1 LKTIQNHGLVAKSE
15 RQDHCARCQRKVAP
29 KGTTPSSALGDYPLV
44 GKRRVHLSSKGNL
57 VALGSAAVIA
67 IYTVGYIHTQ
77 PAAKRLH
84 LMAKM
89 AERLP
94 PMQYPLKDGTYLG
107 WGSCRH
113 GDLQA
118 SVVIEGGRIVRAAI
132 AQCFTRYS
140 KNVIAQLPGQVVV
153 RQSADVD
160 QVSRATES
168 SDAFYQA
175 VTEALALAKA
185 K

>member
-1 LKTIQNHGLVAKSE
+1 MVWFQSRNAKTTEPAV
-15 RQDHCARCQRKVAP
+15 KVDP
-29 KGTTPSSALGDYPLV
+29 KGTTPSSVLGDYPLV
-44 GKRRVHLSSKGNL
+44 GKGGLHLSSKGNL

-67 IYTVGYIHTQ
+67 IYMVGYVHTK
-77 PAAKRLH
+77 PAAERLQ

-89 AERLP
+89 AARLP
-94 PMQYPLKDGTYLG
+94 PTQHALKDGTYLG

-175 VTEALALAKA
+175 VTEALTRAKG

>member
-1 LKTIQNHGLVAKSE
+1 MT
-15 RQDHCARCQRKVAP
+15 
-29 KGTTPSSALGDYPLV
+29 
-44 GKRRVHLSSKGNL
+44 
-57 VALGSAAVIA
+57 
-67 IYTVGYIHTQ
+67 
-77 PAAKRLH
+77 
-84 LMAKM
+84 KM
-89 AERLP
+89 AARLP
-94 PMQYPLKDGTYLG
+94 VVQHALQNGTYLG

-118 SVVIEGGRIVRAAI
+118 SVVIEDGRIVRAAI

-140 KNVIAQLPGQVVV
+140 KNVIAQLPGQVVT

-160 QVSRATES
+160 QISRATES

-175 VTEALALAKA
+175 VTEALAHAKA

>member
-1 LKTIQNHGLVAKSE
+1 M
-15 RQDHCARCQRKVAP
+15 
-29 KGTTPSSALGDYPLV
+29 LGDYPLAGSSGV
-44 GKRRVHLSSKGNL
+44 RLSPKGNL
-57 VALGSAAVIA
+57 IALGSAAVIA
-67 IYTVGYIHTQ
+67 IYTVGYIHTN
-77 PAAKRLH
+77 PAAQRLQ

-94 PMQYPLKDGTYLG
+94 PISQALKDGTYVG

-113 GDLQA
+113 GDLEA
-118 SVVIEGGRIVRAAI
+118 AVVIERGRIVAAVI
-132 AQCFTRYS
+132 SQCFTRYS
-140 KNVIAQLPGQVVV
+140 KNVIARLPGQVVA

-160 QVSRATES
+160 QISRATES

-175 VTEALALAKA
+175 VAAALAKA

>member
-1 LKTIQNHGLVAKSE
+1 V
-15 RQDHCARCQRKVAP
+15 
-29 KGTTPSSALGDYPLV
+29 LGDYPLA
-44 GKRRVHLSSKGNL
+44 GKSSVRLSPKGSL
-57 VALGSAAVIA
+57 VALGSAAVLA
-67 IYTVGYIHTQ
+67 VYTVGYVHTN
-77 PAAKRLH
+77 PAAQRLQ
-84 LMAKM
+84 LMARM

-94 PMQYPLKDGTYLG
+94 PISHALKDGTYLG

-118 SVVIEGGRIVRAAI
+118 SVVIERGRIVAAAI
-132 AQCFTRYS
+132 SQCFTRYS
-140 KNVIAQLPGQVVV
+140 KNVIAQLPGQVVA

-160 QVSRATES
+160 QISRATES

-175 VTEALALAKA
+175 VTAALAKA

>member
-1 LKTIQNHGLVAKSE
+1 M
-15 RQDHCARCQRKVAP
+15 
-29 KGTTPSSALGDYPLV
+29 LGDYPLV
-44 GKRRVHLSSKGNL
+44 GKKGFRFSSNGNL

-67 IYTVGYIHTQ
+67 IYVAGYVQTK
-77 PAAKRLH
+77 PAADRLKH
-84 LMAKM
+84 MAKM
-89 AERLP
+89 AARLP
-94 PMQYPLKDGTYLG
+94 LSGQALKDGTYLG

-140 KNVIAQLPGQVVV
+140 KNVIAQLPGQVVA

-160 QVSRATES
+160 QISRATES

>member
-1 LKTIQNHGLVAKSE
+1 VDPKTPV
-15 RQDHCARCQRKVAP
+15 
-29 KGTTPSSALGDYPLV
+29 PSSVLGDYPLL
-44 GKRRVHLSSKGNL
+44 GKNGVRVPFKVNL
-57 VALGSAAVIA
+57 VSRGSAAVLA
-67 IYTVGYIHTQ
+67 IYAVGYIHTE
-77 PAAKRLH
+77 PAAQRLK

-89 AERLP
+89 AARLP
-94 PMQYPLKDGTYLG
+94 ATRHALQDGTYLG

-118 SVVIEGGRIVRAAI
+118 SVVVEDGRIVRAAI

-140 KNVIAQLPGQVVV
+140 RNVIAQLPGQVVA

-160 QVSRATES
+160 QISRATES

-175 VTEALALAKA
+175 VTEALAHAKA
-185 K
+185 R